1 MNLMKTPDILQAI
14 QPVTAAFEKLSI
26 PYYIGGS
33 IASSIYGIARATM
46 DVDMVVDMQA
56 HHISALK
63 QLLEKEYYI
72 DENMMKQAAKN
83 VSSFNLIHLKTM
95 IKIDVFFHKA
105 DTYARQAIS
114 RKRKD
119 TIEEDSS
126 ALEFY
131 FSSPE
136 DIIISKLQWYEMGNR
151 TSERQWLD
159 ILGVMKVQGTHLDKK
174 YLQYWCAE
182 LNILALLESACHD
195 ADINLT

>member
-1 MNLMKTPDILQAI
+1 MKTPDILQAI

-46 DVDMVVDMQA
+46 DVDIIVDMQT

-72 DENMMKQAAKN
+72 DENMIRQAAKN

-105 DTYARQAIS
+105 DLYAQQS
-114 RKRKD
+114 LNRKRKD
-119 TIEEDSS
+119 TIEEGDG
-126 ALEFY
+126 ALKFY

-136 DIIISKLQWYEMGNR
+136 DIIISKLQWYEMGDR

-159 ILGVMKVQGTHLDKK
+159 VLGVIKVQGTHLDQK
-174 YLQYWCAE
+174 YLQYWCAK